1 MIMKKQ
7 KMYVEPRNYFPPEVV
22 EEFEKDFE
30 KKQKTEKAAAKKATA
45 KNSSKKWQ
53 NGIGFTMVWFRW
65 GVKLNS

>member
-45 KNSSKKWQ
+45 KNSSKK
-53 NGIGFTMVWFRW
+53 
-65 GVKLNS
+65 